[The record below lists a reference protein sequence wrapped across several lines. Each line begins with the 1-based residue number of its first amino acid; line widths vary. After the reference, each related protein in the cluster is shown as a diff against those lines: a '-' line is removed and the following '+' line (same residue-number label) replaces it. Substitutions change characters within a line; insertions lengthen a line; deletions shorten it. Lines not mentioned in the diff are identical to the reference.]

1 MKLKNTTK
9 FLVAILVTIIIFNI
23 CIIKTYA
30 NNVTVN
36 ENTEQAE
43 KNESESENTKNENKN
58 TTTKT
63 VNKKSSDANITKLT
77 ISAGKLN
84 PSFSKDI
91 TEYYTEVDL
100 SVTKITTKVN
110 LSNNNAKV
118 TVSGN
123 KNLKEGKNTIELK
136 VTAEDGTQKKYYIYA
151 TRTNNTEK
159 SNANL
164 EQLELEDYEITP
176 EFNSSITNYN
186 AIIDKNT
193 DKINV
198 KAVAEN
204 NKAQIKISGNE
215 EMTNDENKI
224 EIKVTAED
232 GKATKTYT
240 INIEKKAEQQ
250 QEATEEKKVN
260 VIAENK
266 EPAVIAIGVILIF
279 IILISLK
286 IIKKNKS

>member
-1 MKLKNTTK
+1 MKLKKTTK
-9 FLVAILVTIIIFNI
+9 FLIAILVTIVIFNF

-36 ENTEQAE
+36 GNTEQ
-43 KNESESENTKNENKN
+43 NESKSKNTKDKN
-58 TTTKT
+58 ATTT

-123 KNLKEGKNTIELK
+123 KNLKEGQNTIELK

-164 EQLELEDYEITP
+164 KQLELEDYEITP
-176 EFNSSITNYN
+176 EFNSTITNYTS
-186 AIIDKNT
+186 IIDKDT

-204 NKAQIKISGNE
+204 NKAQIEISGNE
-215 EMTNDENKI
+215 ELTNDENKI

-232 GKATKTYT
+232 GKTTKTYT
-240 INIEKKAEQQ
+240 INIEKKTEQQ
-250 QEATEEKKVN
+250 QDTTKEKKVK

-266 EPAVIAIGVILIF
+266 EPAVIAIGVILIL

>member
-1 MKLKNTTK
+1 MKLKKTTK
-9 FLVAILVTIIIFNI
+9 FLIAILVTIVIFNF

-36 ENTEQAE
+36 GNTEQ
-43 KNESESENTKNENKN
+43 NESKSKNTKDKN
-58 TTTKT
+58 ATKT

-123 KNLKEGKNTIELK
+123 KNLKEGQNTIELK
-136 VTAEDGTQKKYYIYA
+136 VTAEDGTQKIYYIYV

-164 EQLELEDYEITP
+164 NKLELEDYEITP
-176 EFNSSITNYN
+176 EFNSTITNYTS
-186 AIIDKNT
+186 IIDKDT

-204 NKAQIKISGNE
+204 NKAQIEINGNE
-215 EMTNDENKI
+215 ELTNDENKI

-232 GKATKTYT
+232 GKTTKTYT
-240 INIEKKAEQQ
+240 INIDKKTEQQ
-250 QEATEEKKVN
+250 QDTTKEKNVK

-266 EPAVIAIGVILIF
+266 EPAVIAIGVILIL
-279 IILISLK
+279 IILTSLK